1 MLTAPRLIHVINK
14 QQIFCLLLLCSFAN
28 ILPLVW
34 ISGRSKGCQTCRDI
48 NFPATIPMDETMPPR
63 AELYF
68 EDPLDHLKK
77 FYKISE
83 FQRQQ
88 KDIFYKQSKHQINQ
102 VSTICKFKR

>member
-1 MLTAPRLIHVINK
+1 
-14 QQIFCLLLLCSFAN
+14 
-28 ILPLVW
+28 
-34 ISGRSKGCQTCRDI
+34 
-48 NFPATIPMDETMPPR
+48 MDETMPPR